1 MSSKT
6 KLTSLIERFAS
17 YALSLCLIGVMSTQ
31 AFGWG
36 DKGHRIVARI
46 AARNLTD
53 QARDVISDLIRG
65 DPFIETCVERDI
77 PTRKFADRFAC
88 LATWADKAR
97 EDRPY
102 TGEWHFVDIPR
113 NTDQYVVGRDCLM
126 SNQGDCVLNAITR
139 FAFILANPQTADHP
153 KAEEQAVRAEALKF
167 IIHFIGDMHQPLHAA
182 TDTEDQE
189 AIASGTATDR
199 GGNLKFVTWLGKAMN
214 DFGDNWQ
221 LHAVWDTGI
230 IEASTKDE
238 VAFANSLAGT
248 LSDSEK
254 AFTKISPPGTKPNW
268 NDSLM
273 KTLVQWAEDSHKLA
287 RQQAYGQLGPQDMND
302 VATDKKGHKFHR
314 YHLTDAYLKANR
326 PVIEQQLKLAGIRL
340 ARVLNE
346 AFR

>member
-6 KLTSLIERFAS
+6 NLTSLMKRFAS
-17 YALSLCLIGVMSTQ
+17 YALSLCLIGMTFTQ

-46 AARNLTD
+46 AERNLTD
-53 QARDVISDLIRG
+53 RARQVISDLIRG
-65 DPFIETCVERDI
+65 DSFIETCVERDI
-77 PTRKFADRFAC
+77 PTKKFADRFAC

-113 NTDQYVVGRDCLM
+113 NTDQYLAGRDCLM
-126 SNQGDCVLNAITR
+126 SNQGDCVINTIAR
-139 FAFILANPQTADHP
+139 FAFVLANPQTADHP
-153 KAEEQAVRAEALKF
+153 KAEEQAIRAEALKF
-167 IIHFIGDMHQPLHAA
+167 IIHFVGDMHQPLHAA
-182 TDTEDQE
+182 TDTEDTE
-189 AIASGTATDR
+189 AIASGSPTDR

-238 VAFANSLAGT
+238 VAFASSLANSLT
-248 LSDSEK
+248 DSEK
-254 AFTKISPPGTKPNW
+254 AFTKISPPGTKPGW
-268 NDSLM
+268 KDSLID
-273 KTLVQWAEDSHKLA
+273 TLRQWAEDSHKLA

-302 VATDKKGHKFHR
+302 VATDKNGNKFHR
-314 YHLTDAYLKANR
+314 YHLTEDYLKTGR
-326 PVIEQQLKLAGIRL
+326 PIVEQQLKLAGIRL